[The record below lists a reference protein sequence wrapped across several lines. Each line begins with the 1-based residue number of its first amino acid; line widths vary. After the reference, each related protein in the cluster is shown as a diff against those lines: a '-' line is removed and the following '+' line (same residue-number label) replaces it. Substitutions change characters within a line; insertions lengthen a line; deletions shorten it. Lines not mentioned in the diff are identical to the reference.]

1 MSCSSHTINLFP
13 NEDFFYDIINSVPVG
28 ILILDNNTNIFDN
41 DNKIIF
47 SNSLAKKL
55 LLINKDNDFKNFC
68 LIAKQCKEYSVGITN
83 NGITLYEFIF
93 NSKISGNKKFNI
105 NNKIIYVK
113 LKNKNSKIFLVID
126 SYDEERQKIQE
137 NFVSN
142 MGDQYLSTLYHE
154 INNPLNS
161 LLITISDIIKETMPE
176 IKRRIEF
183 LVFLLKMFLKTFILF
198 FQIST
203 LTKENL
209 KSNTTINLDSL
220 MNKISLKYSQLYEY
234 KTIKFINHTE
244 NLTNKCV
251 NLDYYYF
258 KNLIKSLFIYFYQH
272 TKTGGN
278 FTIKSQDLI
287 SKTGNLI
294 KLTFSNN
301 KSFKNTKR
309 SYSTYDVPSIELL
322 KNNIQTEK
330 INLEIISKLSN
341 CLNIKI
347 ELSKEKD
354 INIYIPYEEDLYFN
368 TISENE
374 NENNIIK
381 NIHNINEGN
390 VTFLNLTNSQKSE
403 KELQNIL
410 KNKKRNNLKLNK
422 KIYKKN
428 NKRSQSVVQ
437 FGNNFE
443 EFEIYKQE
451 IISEENYVSSSSE
464 VSEKE
469 NKEINNEEK
478 KTISTNLSISQ
489 LDSKN
494 SNKFSLKSK
503 SINKNLKEICKNLN
517 EVKNSNSD
525 IFHLNVENISKTYKE
540 EKEKNNIKKND
551 ILIVDDEQFNLN
563 SLSNILHKLNCNCD
577 ICYDG
582 EDCIK
587 LIKDQLNISKNNKCQ
602 YKLILMDIIMP
613 IMNGLQTVETLQKMC
628 NEKKINGN
636 DINIIF
642 ISASLDQKD
651 DVNNLK
657 KKCPIIKDFLVKPI
671 KISQIENVINNFY
684 Y

>member
-1 MSCSSHTINLFP
+1 MSCSSYTMNLFP

-68 LIAKQCKEYSVGITN
+68 LIAKQCKEYSLGITN

-258 KNLIKSLFIYFYQH
+258 KN
-272 TKTGGN
+272 
-278 FTIKSQDLI
+278 
-287 SKTGNLI
+287 
-294 KLTFSNN
+294 
-301 KSFKNTKR
+301 
-309 SYSTYDVPSIELL
+309 
-322 KNNIQTEK
+322 
-330 INLEIISKLSN
+330 
-341 CLNIKI
+341 
-347 ELSKEKD
+347 
-354 INIYIPYEEDLYFN
+354 
-368 TISENE
+368 
-374 NENNIIK
+374 
-381 NIHNINEGN
+381 
-390 VTFLNLTNSQKSE
+390 
-403 KELQNIL
+403 
-410 KNKKRNNLKLNK
+410 
-422 KIYKKN
+422 
-428 NKRSQSVVQ
+428 
-437 FGNNFE
+437 
-443 EFEIYKQE
+443 
-451 IISEENYVSSSSE
+451 
-464 VSEKE
+464 
-469 NKEINNEEK
+469 
-478 KTISTNLSISQ
+478 
-489 LDSKN
+489 
-494 SNKFSLKSK
+494 
-503 SINKNLKEICKNLN
+503 
-517 EVKNSNSD
+517 
-525 IFHLNVENISKTYKE
+525 
-540 EKEKNNIKKND
+540 
-551 ILIVDDEQFNLN
+551 
-563 SLSNILHKLNCNCD
+563 
-577 ICYDG
+577 
-582 EDCIK
+582 
-587 LIKDQLNISKNNKCQ
+587 
-602 YKLILMDIIMP
+602 
-613 IMNGLQTVETLQKMC
+613 
-628 NEKKINGN
+628 
-636 DINIIF
+636 
-642 ISASLDQKD
+642 
-651 DVNNLK
+651 
-657 KKCPIIKDFLVKPI
+657 
-671 KISQIENVINNFY
+671 
-684 Y
+684 